1 METITDIVP
10 SGPKGKKSNTKYFVI
25 GALLLIGGY
34 IAYKKFY
41 ASKDVEQA
49 SEETPTDRGVV
60 APSYNP
66 DVVSSPAKPFTQ
78 ETLNVTSSN
87 AGLFSE
93 STPAI
98 TTSQNLPSNFVKTA
112 GLGAY

>member
-1 METITDIVP
+1 MN
-10 SGPKGKKSNTKYFVI
+10 KKYLI
-25 GALLLIGGY
+25 LGALLLVGGY

-41 ASKDVEQA
+41 VGKDEEET
-49 SEETPTDRGVV
+49 SEEIPTDRGVV
-60 APSYNP
+60 APTYNP

-93 STPAI
+93 STPAF
-98 TTSQNLPSNFVKTA
+98 TSQNLPSNFSYA